1 MGGEELVC
9 TAMATEDDDVVQESE
24 NEGEEAYEGEEMQGN
39 DEINNAGANVSLVIL
54 AYFCKWFLEKFS
66 ICMNLFRIL
75 SFETWERKSPY
86 VFTSVEAIGDSN
98 YVHVNLTKLMFCLGY
113 ESDGEKCIRV
123 PHVFVPFCAG
133 V

>member
-54 AYFCKWFLEKFS
+54 AYFHK
-66 ICMNLFRIL
+66 
-75 SFETWERKSPY
+75 
-86 VFTSVEAIGDSN
+86 
-98 YVHVNLTKLMFCLGY
+98 
-113 ESDGEKCIRV
+113 
-123 PHVFVPFCAG
+123 
-133 V
+133 